1 MEDITLGFTL
11 IGVMVGLIM
20 LGLPIGITLIGTGAV
35 GVWLIRDNPDLAFRF
50 TAMSTYSGI
59 QDYLF
64 ATIPL
69 FVLMGLLVS
78 VSNVGRDTFEVAQAL
93 LRRVRGGLGM
103 ATVGANAIFAA
114 VTGVSIASAAVFTK
128 VAVPEMVRHGYS
140 LRFATGTVAGSSILG
155 MLIPPSLL
163 MIVYGVLAE
172 VSIGRMFIAGIL
184 PGLLIAL
191 GFVALIWVRAAFFP
205 HQIMTA
211 AAPAPAPPERDM
223 PERDMPVGE
232 MVAKAVPILSLVV
245 LILGGLYTGF
255 FTPTEAGAVGAAG
268 ALVIALARRQLG
280 WARFWQVLRETGLVS
295 ASILFLL
302 VAASLYSRMLS
313 MAGVPQA
320 IGEMVETMGLG
331 PYGFLAAFVVIVLL
345 MGMILDSTS
354 ILLIMVPIGAP
365 IAQAMGFDL
374 IHFGIMV
381 IIAVEMGLLTP
392 PFGIS
397 VFTVKA
403 TLGDPRVGVE
413 TIFAGALPYVLV
425 MGAAL
430 VLIAFVPA
438 IATALVG

>member
-1 MEDITLGFTL
+1 MEDVTLGFVL
-11 IGVMVGLIM
+11 IGAMVGLIL
-20 LGLPIGITLIGTGAV
+20 LGLPIGLSLISTGAI

-50 TAMSTYSGI
+50 TAMATYSGI

-78 VSNVGRDTFEVAQAL
+78 VSDVGKDTFEVAEAL
-93 LRRVRGGLGM
+93 LKRVRGGLGM
-103 ATVGANAIFAA
+103 ATVAANAVFAA

-128 VAVPEMVRHGYS
+128 VAVPEITRHGYNM
-140 LRFATGTVAGSSILG
+140 RFATGTVAGSSILG

-172 VSIGRMFIAGIL
+172 VSIGKMFIAGVI
-184 PGLLIAL
+184 PGVLIAL
-191 GFVALIWVRAAFFP
+191 GFIAMIWVYARFFP
-205 HQIMTA
+205 HRITSEGA
-211 AAPAPAPPERDM
+211 RLSEVSAAPMGGR
-223 PERDMPVGE
+223 E
-232 MVAKAVPILSLVV
+232 MAGKSVPILALVV

-255 FTPTEAGAVGAAG
+255 FTPTEAGAIGAAG
-268 ALVIALARRQLG
+268 ALVVALLRRRLDG
-280 WARFWQVLRETGLVS
+280 PKFWRVLRETGLVS

-302 VAASLYSRMLS
+302 IAASLYSRMLS

-320 IGEMVETMGLG
+320 IGDMVEHLGLG
-331 PYGFLAAFVVIVLL
+331 PYGFLGAFVVIILL

-365 IAQAMGFDL
+365 IAAAMGFDL
-374 IHFGIMV
+374 IHFGIV
-381 IIAVEMGLLTP
+381 TIIAVEMGLLTP

-403 TLGDPRVGVE
+403 TLNDPRVGIE
-413 TIFAGALPYVLV
+413 TIFAGALPFVVV
-425 MGAAL
+425 MGLAL
-430 VLIAFVPA
+430 LVIAFVPA
-438 IATALVG
+438 LATILVD

>member
-1 MEDITLGFTL
+1 MDDVHLGFTL
-11 IGVMVGLIM
+11 IGVMVGLIV
-20 LGLPIGITLIGTGAV
+20 LGLPIGITLISTGAI

-50 TAMSTYSGI
+50 TAMATYSGI

-78 VSNVGRDTFEVAQAL
+78 ISDVGKDTFDVAQNL
-93 LRRVRGGLGM
+93 LRKVRGGLGI

-140 LRFATGTVAGSSILG
+140 MRFATGTVAGSSILG

-172 VSIGRMFIAGIL
+172 VSIGAMFIAGVI
-184 PGLLIAL
+184 PGVIIAF
-191 GFVALIWVRAAFFP
+191 GFTAMIWVYARFFP
-205 HQIMTA
+205 ARIMDHLESPAARDAPVMGTA
-211 AAPAPAPPERDM
+211 
-223 PERDMPVGE
+223 E
-232 MVAKAVPILSLVV
+232 MLGKSVPIFSLVA

-268 ALVIALARRQLG
+268 ALLIALIRRRLD
-280 WARFWQVLRETGLVS
+280 AAKFWRVLRETGLVS
-295 ASILFLL
+295 AAILFLL
-302 VAASLYSRMLS
+302 IAASLYSRMLS
-313 MAGVPQA
+313 MAGVPNA
-320 IGEMVETMGLG
+320 IGDFVEHLGLG
-331 PYGFLAAFVVIVLL
+331 AYGFLLAFVIVVVL

-365 IAQAMGFDL
+365 IATAMGFDL
-374 IHFGIMV
+374 IHFGIVV

-403 TLGDPRVGVE
+403 TLADPKVGIE
-413 TIFAGALPYVLV
+413 TIFAGCMPYVAV
-425 MGAAL
+425 MGIALLFIAAFP
-430 VLIAFVPA
+430 VLS
-438 IATALVG
+438 TALVR

>member
-1 MEDITLGFTL
+1 MDDVTLGFAL
-11 IGVMVGLIM
+11 IGVMVALIVI
-20 LGLPIGITLIGTGAV
+20 GLPIGVSLISTGAA

-50 TAMSTYSGI
+50 TALATYSGI
-59 QDYLF
+59 QDYIF

-78 VSNVGRDTFEVAQAL
+78 VSNVGRDTFEVAAAL
-93 LRRVRGGLGM
+93 LARLRGGLGI
-103 ATVGANAIFAA
+103 ATVGANAVFAA

-128 VAVPEMVRHGYS
+128 VAVPEMVRHGYTM
-140 LRFATGTVAGSSILG
+140 RFAAGTVAGSSILG

-172 VSIGRMFIAGIL
+172 VSIGAMFIAGVI
-184 PGLLIAL
+184 PGIIIAL
-191 GFVALIWVRAAFFP
+191 GFTAMIWGYATFAPQR
-205 HQIMTA
+205 IMQPGPPA
-211 AAPAPAPPERDM
+211 AASGRPLTGR
-223 PERDMPVGE
+223 E
-232 MVAKAVPILSLVV
+232 MAGKSVPIMALVA

-268 ALVIALARRQLG
+268 ALVIALARRQLDG
-280 WARFWQVLRETGLVS
+280 GKFWRVLKETGLVS

-302 VAASLYSRMLS
+302 VAAGLYSRMLS

-320 IGEMVETMGLG
+320 IGDAVEHLGLG
-331 PYGFLAAFVVIVLL
+331 PYGFLLCFVVIILL

-365 IAQAMGFDL
+365 IATAMGFDL
-374 IHFGIMV
+374 IHFGIV
-381 IIAVEMGLLTP
+381 TIIAVEMGLLTP

-403 TLGDPRVGVE
+403 TLADPKVGIE
-413 TIFAGALPYVLV
+413 TIFAGALPFVAV
-425 MGAAL
+425 MGVSLLAIAL
-430 VLIAFVPA
+430 VPWLS
-438 IATALVG
+438 TALVR

>member
-1 MEDITLGFTL
+1 MDDLSLGL
-11 IGVMVGLIM
+11 ALVGAMVGLIL

-35 GVWLIRDNPDLAFRF
+35 GVWLIRENPDLALRF
-50 TAMSTYSGI
+50 TAMATYSGI

-103 ATVGANAIFAA
+103 ATVGANAVFAA
-114 VTGVSIASAAVFTK
+114 VTGVSIASAAVFTR
-128 VAVPEMVRHGYS
+128 VAVPEMVRHGYAM
-140 LRFATGTVAGSSILG
+140 RFAAGTVAGSSILG

-172 VSIGRMFIAGIL
+172 VSIGKMFIAGIL
-184 PGLLIAL
+184 PGLLIAF
-191 GFVALIWVRAAFFP
+191 GFAALIWVLARFYPQRIMAPRAPA
-205 HQIMTA
+205 A
-211 AAPAPAPPERDM
+211 AAPDRAMPPR
-223 PERDMPVGE
+223 E
-232 MVAKAVPILSLVV
+232 MAAKSLPILALVV

-268 ALVIALARRQLG
+268 ALVIALIRRQLG
-280 WARFWQVLRETGLVS
+280 WAGFWRVLRETGLVS
-295 ASILFLL
+295 AAILFLL
-302 VAASLYSRMLS
+302 IAAGLYSRMLA

-320 IGEMVETMGLG
+320 IGEWVEQSGLG
-331 PYGFLAAFVVIVLL
+331 PYGFLAAFVAIVLL

-365 IAQAMGFDL
+365 IAAALGFDL
-374 IHFGIMV
+374 IHFGIIV

-397 VFTVKA
+397 VFTVKT
-403 TLGDPRVGVE
+403 TLADPSVGIE
-413 TIFAGALPYVLV
+413 TVFAGALPYVLV

-430 VLIAFVPA
+430 VLIALVPGL
-438 IATALVG
+438 ATALVN

>member
-1 MEDITLGFTL
+1 MEDTTIGFAL
-11 IGVMVGLIM
+11 IGAMVGLIL
-20 LGLPIGITLIGTGAV
+20 LGLPIGLSLISTGAV

-50 TAMSTYSGI
+50 TAMATYSGI

-64 ATIPL
+64 ATISL

-78 VSNVGRDTFEVAQAL
+78 VSNVGKDTFEVAEAL

-103 ATVGANAIFAA
+103 ATVAANAVFAA

-128 VAVPEMVRHGYS
+128 VAVPEIVRHGYNM
-140 LRFATGTVAGSSILG
+140 RFAAGTVAGSSILG

-172 VSIGRMFIAGIL
+172 VSIGKLFIAGII
-184 PGLLIAL
+184 PGLLIAF
-191 GFVALIWVRAAFFP
+191 GFVAMIWTYARFFP
-205 HQIMTA
+205 HRIAADGARLREVTA
-211 AAPAPAPPERDM
+211 APMAGR
-223 PERDMPVGE
+223 E
-232 MVAKAVPILSLVV
+232 MAAKSVPILSLVV

-268 ALVIALARRQLG
+268 ALILALVRRRLDG
-280 WARFWQVLRETGLVS
+280 PKLWRVLRETGLVS

-302 VAASLYSRMLS
+302 IAASLYSRMLA

-320 IGEMVETMGLG
+320 IGDVVEHLGLG
-331 PYGFLAAFVVIVLL
+331 PYGFLAAFLL
-345 MGMILDSTS
+345 LTLLLGMVLDSTS
-354 ILLIMVPIGAP
+354 ILLVMVPIGAP

-374 IHFGIMV
+374 IHFGIML

-403 TLGDPRVGVE
+403 TLGDPRVGIE
-413 TIFAGALPYVLV
+413 TIFAGALPFVIV
-425 MGAAL
+425 MGLAL
-430 VLIAFVPA
+430 ILIAFLPSL
-438 IATALVG
+438 ATILVE

>member
-1 MEDITLGFTL
+1 MDDITLGFAL
-11 IGVMVGLIM
+11 IGAMVALI
-20 LGLPIGITLIGTGAV
+20 LIGLPIGITLIATGAV

-50 TAMSTYSGI
+50 AAMATYSGI

-78 VSNVGRDTFEVAQAL
+78 VSDVGRDTFEVAQAL

-103 ATVGANAIFAA
+103 ATVGANAVFAA

-128 VAVPEMVRHGYS
+128 VAVPEMVRHGYAM
-140 LRFATGTVAGSSILG
+140 RFAAGTVAGSSILG

-172 VSIGRMFIAGIL
+172 VSIGAMFVAGII
-184 PGLLIAL
+184 PGLIIAL
-191 GFVALIWVRAAFFP
+191 GFALMIWLRAAFFP
-205 HQIMTA
+205 AGVIT
-211 AAPAPAPPERDM
+211 APAPAVTDRAM
-223 PERDMPVGE
+223 PARE
-232 MVAKAVPILSLVV
+232 MLAKSLPILSLVV
-245 LILGGLYTGF
+245 LILGGLYSGF

-268 ALVIALARRQLG
+268 ALVIALLRRRLDG
-280 WARFWQVLRETGLVS
+280 PKFWRVLRETGLVS
-295 ASILFLL
+295 AAILFLL
-302 VAASLYSRMLS
+302 IAAGLYSRMLA

-320 IGEMVETMGLG
+320 IGEMVEHLGLG
-331 PYGFLAAFVVIVLL
+331 PYGFLAAFIAIVLL
-345 MGMILDSTS
+345 LGMILDSTS

-374 IHFGIMV
+374 IHFGILV

-397 VFTVKA
+397 VFTVKT
-403 TLGDPRVGVE
+403 TLNDPRVGIE
-413 TIFAGALPYVLV
+413 TVFAGALPYLGV

-430 VLIAFVPA
+430 VLIAALPDLA
-438 IATALVG
+438 IALLR

>member
-1 MEDITLGFTL
+1 MDEITLGFTL
-11 IGVMVGLIM
+11 IGAMVGLIL
-20 LGLPIGITLIGTGAV
+20 LGLPIGITLISSAAV

-50 TAMSTYSGI
+50 TAMATYSGI

-78 VSNVGRDTFEVAQAL
+78 ISNVGKDTFEVAQVL
-93 LRRVRGGLGM
+93 TRRVRGGLGM
-103 ATVGANAIFAA
+103 ATVGANAVFAA

-128 VAVPEMVRHGYS
+128 VAVPEMTRHGYTA
-140 LRFATGTVAGSSILG
+140 RFATGTVAGSSILG

-172 VSIGRMFIAGIL
+172 VSIGRMFIAGII
-184 PGLLIAL
+184 PGIIIAL
-191 GFVALIWVRAAFFP
+191 GFAVMIFVTATFFP
-205 HQIMTA
+205 RWIYDDAVA
-211 AAPAPAPPERDM
+211 AQAVSERVMPAS
-223 PERDMPVGE
+223 E
-232 MVAKAVPILSLVV
+232 MVAKALPIMALVV
-245 LILGGLYTGF
+245 LILGGLYGGF

-268 ALVIALARRQLG
+268 ALVIALLRRQLG
-280 WARFWQVLRETGLVS
+280 WAKFWRVLKETGLVS

-302 VAASLYSRMLS
+302 IAAGLYSRMLS
-313 MAGVPQA
+313 MAGIPQA
-320 IGEMVETMGLG
+320 IGDMVEHLGLG
-331 PYGFLAAFVVIVLL
+331 PYGFLSAFVAIVLL

-354 ILLIMVPIGAP
+354 ILLIMVPIGTP

-374 IHFGIMV
+374 IHFGIVV

-403 TLGDPRVGVE
+403 TLGDPRISIE
-413 TIFAGALPYVLV
+413 TVFAGSLPYVAVMGIALV
-425 MGAAL
+425 MIAL
-430 VLIAFVPA
+430 IPQLS
-438 IATALVG
+438 TMLVR

>member
-1 MEDITLGFTL
+1 MDDVNIGFAL
-11 IGVMVGLIM
+11 IGAMVALIV
-20 LGLPIGITLIGTGAV
+20 LGLPIGISLISTGAV
-35 GVWLIRDNPDLAFRF
+35 GVWLIRDNPELAFRF
-50 TAMSTYSGI
+50 AAMATYSGI
-59 QDYLF
+59 QDYIF

-78 VSNVGRDTFEVAQAL
+78 VSDIGKDTFEVAQAL
-93 LRRVRGGLGM
+93 LRRIRGGLGM
-103 ATVGANAIFAA
+103 ATVGANAVFAA

-128 VAVPEMVRHGYS
+128 VAVPEMVRHGYTM
-140 LRFATGTVAGSSILG
+140 RFAAGTVAGSSILG

-172 VSIGRMFIAGIL
+172 VSIGKMFVAGVI
-184 PGLLIAL
+184 PGIIIAL
-191 GFVALIWVRAAFFP
+191 GFALMIWVYAAFFP
-205 HQIMTA
+205 ARIMTRTVQ
-211 AAPAPAPPERDM
+211 PELSQRPM
-223 PERDMPVGE
+223 AGSE
-232 MVAKAVPILSLVV
+232 MALKAVPIMALVA

-268 ALVIALARRQLG
+268 ALVLAVLRGRLDG
-280 WARFWQVLRETGLVS
+280 PKFWRVLRETGLVS

-302 VAASLYSRMLS
+302 IAAGLYSRMLS

-320 IGEMVETMGLG
+320 IGDLVEHLGLG
-331 PYGFLAAFVVIVLL
+331 PYGFLAVFVVIILL

-365 IAQAMGFDL
+365 IAAAMGFDL
-374 IHFGIMV
+374 IHFGIIV

-403 TLGDPRVGVE
+403 TLSDPRVGIE
-413 TIFAGALPYVLV
+413 TIFAGALPYVAV
-425 MGAAL
+425 MGVAL
-430 VLIAFVPA
+430 VAIALMPWL
-438 IATALVG
+438 ATALVN

>member
-1 MEDITLGFTL
+1 MDDVTLGFTL
-11 IGVMVGLIM
+11 IGVMVALIIV
-20 LGLPIGITLIGTGAV
+20 GLPIGITLISTGAI
-35 GVWLIRDNPDLAFRF
+35 GVWLIRENPDLAFRF
-50 TAMSTYSGI
+50 TALATYSGI

-78 VSNVGRDTFEVAQAL
+78 ISDVGKDTFDVAQNL
-93 LRRVRGGLGM
+93 LRRVKGGLGI
-103 ATVGANAIFAA
+103 ATVGANAVFAA

-140 LRFATGTVAGSSILG
+140 MRFAAGTVAGSSILG

-172 VSIGRMFIAGIL
+172 VSIGAMFVAGVI
-184 PGLLIAL
+184 PGIIIAL
-191 GFVALIWVRAAFFP
+191 GFVVMIWCYASFAPGRIMDHTESPAMRDEPLMGAA
-205 HQIMTA
+205 
-211 AAPAPAPPERDM
+211 
-223 PERDMPVGE
+223 E
-232 MVAKAVPILSLVV
+232 MLGKSVPIFSLVV

-268 ALVIALARRQLG
+268 ALLIALVRRRLD
-280 WARFWQVLRETGLVS
+280 AAKFWRVLRETGLVS
-295 ASILFLL
+295 AAILFLL
-302 VAASLYSRMLS
+302 IAAGLYSRMLS
-313 MAGVPQA
+313 MAGVPNA
-320 IGEMVETMGLG
+320 IGDFVEHLGLG
-331 PYGFLAAFVVIVLL
+331 PYGFLIAFVIVILL

-374 IHFGIMV
+374 IHFGIV
-381 IIAVEMGLLTP
+381 TIIAVEMGLLTP

-403 TLGDPRVGVE
+403 TLADPKVSIE
-413 TIFAGALPYVLV
+413 TIFAGAIPFVLV

-430 VLIAFVPA
+430 VVIALFPA
-438 IATALVG
+438 LSTALVR

>member
-1 MEDITLGFTL
+1 MDDLSLGLSLVGAMVAL
-11 IGVMVGLIM
+11 IVI
-20 LGLPIGITLIGTGAV
+20 GLPIGITLIGTGAI

-50 TAMSTYSGI
+50 TALATYSGI

-78 VSNVGRDTFEVAQAL
+78 VSNVGKDTFEVAQAL

-103 ATVGANAIFAA
+103 ATVGANAVFAA

-128 VAVPEMVRHGYS
+128 VAVPEMVRHGYTM
-140 LRFATGTVAGSSILG
+140 RFAAGTVAGSSILG

-172 VSIGRMFIAGIL
+172 VSIGKMFVAGII
-184 PGLLIAL
+184 PGVIIAL
-191 GFVALIWVRAAFFP
+191 GFALMIWVTAAFFP
-205 HQIMTA
+205 HRIRA
-211 AAPAPAPPERDM
+211 ASGPAPGVTEAPM
-223 PERDMPVGE
+223 PWGE
-232 MVAKAVPILSLVV
+232 MAAKSLPILALVA
-245 LILGGLYTGF
+245 LILGGLYSGF

-268 ALVIALARRQLG
+268 ALVIALLRRQLD
-280 WARFWQVLRETGLVS
+280 AAKFWRVLRETGLVS

-302 VAASLYSRMLS
+302 IAAGLYSRMLA

-320 IGEMVETMGLG
+320 IGEMVEALGLG
-331 PYGFLAAFVVIVLL
+331 PYGFLAIFVVIILM

-365 IAQAMGFDL
+365 IAAALGFDL
-374 IHFGIMV
+374 VHFGIIV

-403 TLGDPRVGVE
+403 TLNDPKVGIE
-413 TIFAGALPYVLV
+413 TVFAGAFPFVLI

-430 VLIAFVPA
+430 VLIALVPPL
-438 IATALVG
+438 ATALVN

>member
-1 MEDITLGFTL
+1 MEDTTLGFLL
-11 IGVMVGLIM
+11 IGAMVSLIL
-20 LGLPIGITLIGTGAV
+20 LGLPIGLSLISTGAV

-50 TAMSTYSGI
+50 AAMATYSGI

-78 VSNVGRDTFEVAQAL
+78 VSDVGKDTFEVAEAL
-93 LRRVRGGLGM
+93 LKRLRGGLGM
-103 ATVGANAIFAA
+103 ATVAANAVFAA

-128 VAVPEMVRHGYS
+128 VAVPEIMRHGYNI
-140 LRFATGTVAGSSILG
+140 RFATGTVAGSSILG

-172 VSIGRMFIAGIL
+172 VSIGKMFVAGIL

-191 GFVALIWVRAAFFP
+191 GFVLLIWGYATFFP
-205 HQIMTA
+205 HRITA
-211 AAPAPAPPERDM
+211 HAGPLPPVTDAHM
-223 PERDMPVGE
+223 PPRE
-232 MVAKAVPILSLVV
+232 MAAKALPILSLVV
-245 LILGGLYTGF
+245 LILGGLYSGF

-268 ALVIALARRQLG
+268 ALVLALIRRRLDG
-280 WARFWQVLRETGLVS
+280 PKLWRVLRETGMVS

-302 VAASLYSRMLS
+302 IAASLYSRMLA

-320 IGEMVETMGLG
+320 IGEMVEALGLG
-331 PYGFLAAFVVIVLL
+331 PYGFLAAFLLIVLL
-345 MGMILDSTS
+345 LGMVLDSTS
-354 ILLIMVPIGAP
+354 ILLVMVPIGVP
-365 IAQAMGFDL
+365 IAQALGFDL
-374 IHFGIMV
+374 IHFGILL

-403 TLGDPRVGVE
+403 TLGDPRVGIE
-413 TIFAGALPYVLV
+413 QIFAGALPFVIV
-425 MGAAL
+425 MGLSLVVIAL
-430 VLIAFVPA
+430 IPG
-438 IATALVG
+438 IATALVN

>member
-1 MEDITLGFTL
+1 MDDVTLGFSL
-11 IGVMVGLIM
+11 IGVMVALIV
-20 LGLPIGITLIGTGAV
+20 LGLPIGITLISTGAI

-50 TAMSTYSGI
+50 TALATYSGI

-78 VSNVGRDTFEVAQAL
+78 ISDVGKDTFDVAQNL
-93 LRRVRGGLGM
+93 LRRVRGGLGI
-103 ATVGANAIFAA
+103 ATVGANAVFAA

-128 VAVPEMVRHGYS
+128 VAVPEMVRHGYTM
-140 LRFATGTVAGSSILG
+140 RFAAGTVAGSSILG

-172 VSIGRMFIAGIL
+172 VSIGSMFIAGVI
-184 PGLLIAL
+184 PGVIIAI
-191 GFVALIWVRAAFFP
+191 GFAVMIWAYATFFP
-205 HQIMTA
+205 ARIMDHVES
-211 AAPAPAPPERDM
+211 PAMRD
-223 PERDMPVGE
+223 EPVMGNVE
-232 MVAKAVPILSLVV
+232 MLGKSVPILSLVA

-268 ALVIALARRQLG
+268 ALLIALIRRRLDAAKL
-280 WARFWQVLRETGLVS
+280 WRVLRETGLVS
-295 ASILFLL
+295 AAILFLL
-302 VAASLYSRMLS
+302 IAAGLYSRMLS
-313 MAGVPQA
+313 MAGVPNA
-320 IGEMVETMGLG
+320 IGDFVEHLGLG
-331 PYGFLAAFVVIVLL
+331 AYGFLLAFVVVILL

-365 IAQAMGFDL
+365 IATAMGFDL
-374 IHFGIMV
+374 IHFGIVV

-403 TLGDPRVGVE
+403 TLADPKVGIE
-413 TIFAGALPYVLV
+413 TIFAGCMPYILV
-425 MGAAL
+425 MGTALLFIAAFPIL
-430 VLIAFVPA
+430 S
-438 IATALVG
+438 TALVR